1 MSYIKYNFNDDN
13 CKIYKGIKYYKF
25 SDCYIII
32 SQNGTK
38 YTRYSVKDVKECIN
52 NYIINNIK

>member
-1 MSYIKYNFNDDN
+1 MSYIKYNFSDDN

-32 SQNGTK
+32 AQDGTK
-38 YTRYSVKDVKECIN
+38 YIRYSVNDVKKCIN